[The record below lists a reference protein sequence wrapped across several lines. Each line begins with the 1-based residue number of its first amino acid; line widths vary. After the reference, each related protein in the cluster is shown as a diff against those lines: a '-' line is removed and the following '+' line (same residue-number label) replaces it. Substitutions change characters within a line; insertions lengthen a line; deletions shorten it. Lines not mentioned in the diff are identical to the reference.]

1 MPTQQSALLQD
12 VESNGIKLG
21 DMEGGPSDAFIDVG
35 IKICSITVCGCAVAA
50 LSACRTDVL
59 EFARHTLCEET
70 IRTATVVSLTQRLLA
85 SPYTDT
91 VFGCMV
97 ARYEPTV
104 IDNAHKKNFHAT
116 IRMFTA
122 QKETYVFTHALG
134 QCELSMHTHACMLG
148 HRQEP
153 SLSLSFCLMGLLHC
167 VHLAILGCQ
176 TGASHSQHSSGVRLC
191 ATCFSLLII
200 CHVNHRAVVWKRSVR
215 VIMTS
220 KF

>member
-35 IKICSITVCGCAVAA
+35 VKICSITVCGCAVAA

-59 EFARHTLCEET
+59 EFARHMLCEET
-70 IRTATVVSLTQRLLA
+70 ISTATVVSLTQRLLA

-104 IDNAHKKNFHAT
+104 IDNA
-116 IRMFTA
+116 IRT
-122 QKETYVFTHALG
+122 
-134 QCELSMHTHACMLG
+134 SMQQYAC
-148 HRQEP
+148 
-153 SLSLSFCLMGLLHC
+153 
-167 VHLAILGCQ
+167 
-176 TGASHSQHSSGVRLC
+176 SQHRKKHTFL
-191 ATCFSLLII
+191 
-200 CHVNHRAVVWKRSVR
+200 HMR
-215 VIMTS
+215 
-220 KF
+220 